1 MKKLICTFILL
12 FVFVF
17 CNSQNLII
25 NGDFEQYT
33 ICPTGQGQSN
43 NATGYLALN
52 PSTAATDY
60 LNTCSTNSGSDV
72 PVNNIG
78 YQQAHSGVAYCG
90 IFLRQYTNN
99 IREYVEGTFSS
110 PLIAGTCY
118 RFEMYVNLGDNSMYT
133 SNDIGV
139 YFTSNSITGAGF
151 APLPVTP
158 QISNMSATLLDSMNW
173 TLLSGTF
180 TATGGEN
187 YFIVGNFLFD
197 AAMTEQI
204 VNLSGYD
211 WIYVYVDDVSLTVC
225 TEVEENNTNLI
236 SVFPSLFKNE
246 LIISGIENS
255 VSIILCDAAGKL
267 VLSQELN
274 MQNTSV
280 NTESLAKGFYFYE
293 IRNKAGLI
301 KKGKLVK
308 N

>member
-1 MKKLICTFILL
+1 
-12 FVFVF
+12 
-17 CNSQNLII
+17 
-25 NGDFEQYT
+25 
-33 ICPTGQGQSN
+33 
-43 NATGYLALN
+43 
-52 PSTAATDY
+52 
-60 LNTCSTNSGSDV
+60 
-72 PVNNIG
+72 
-78 YQQAHSGVAYCG
+78 
-90 IFLRQYTNN
+90 
-99 IREYVEGTFSS
+99 
-110 PLIAGTCY
+110 
-118 RFEMYVNLGDNSMYT
+118 MYVNLGDNSMYT

-187 YFIVGNFLFD
+187 YFIVGNFLF
-197 AAMTEQI
+197 
-204 VNLSGYD
+204 
-211 WIYVYVDDVSLTVC
+211 